1 MYQLLYAI
9 FIIYRMLLLEIHL
22 GKISLLLSEMDKI
35 QERADERTY
44 TTVENDK
51 KLDNETIR

>member
-35 QERADERTY
+35 QERADEKTY